1 MRSNDAGGKAGTE
14 LTGLLDKLPEGVAV
28 VDAKRVVRFA
38 NRAAGTLL
46 DPAAKGIEGT
56 VFEPPIVPGETTTA
70 QIHRWAGV
78 VSLVEMHA
86 IEITWEGER
95 AFLVLMRDV
104 TELRRAERE
113 LREERDFSTSLVQSS
128 PAFFVA
134 VAPEGKILM
143 MNEAMTR
150 SLGYPLDEVL
160 GQDYLRTMVQES
172 DRESL
177 SALFDEMLHQEK
189 TAVTVGRVVAKDG
202 KVLDVEWHVRPVLRK
217 EGEVHYFFNMGI
229 DITERRK
236 AELLLRESEERYRS
250 LLEASS
256 EGIVILSGTEIL
268 DLNGALEVMTGA
280 KRRDLVG
287 RDVLGL
293 LAGESWEAVRRA
305 LVSGQAEATEAVCV
319 RRDGARINVQVMGKP
334 HTYRGRAVTVMILR
348 DITELASLRER
359 LLSLSHLDELTGL
372 SNRRG
377 FQFLAY
383 QQMKLANRSRKGLLL
398 IFLDLDDMKRIN
410 DTLGH
415 RAGDM
420 ALVETAGILRETMR
434 KSDIVARIGG
444 DEFVVM
450 AIEAQP
456 GSETVILERLRGVLE
471 RVNADST
478 RGYDLSFSYGTAY
491 YNPEAPSSL
500 EALMGE
506 ADELMYAEKRRKKS
520 RRP

>member
-1 MRSNDAGGKAGTE
+1 MRFTDAGGKAGTG
-14 LTGLLDKLPEGVAV
+14 LIDLLDKLPEGVAV
-28 VDAKRVVRFA
+28 VDANRVVRFA
-38 NRAAGTLL
+38 NRAAGTLV
-46 DPAAKGIEGT
+46 DPAAESIVGT
-56 VFEPPIVPGETTTA
+56 VLELAIVPGETVTA
-70 QIHRWAGV
+70 KIHRWAGV
-78 VSLVEMHA
+78 VGLVEMHA
-86 IEITWEGER
+86 IEIAWEGEPS
-95 AFLVLMRDV
+95 FLVLMRDV
-104 TELRRAERE
+104 TEVRRAAQE
-113 LREERDFSTSLVQSS
+113 LQEERDFSTSLVQAS

-134 VAPEGKILM
+134 VAPEGRILM

-150 SLGYPLDEVL
+150 ALGASLDDVL
-160 GQDYLRTMVQES
+160 GQDYLQTIVQES

-177 SALFDEMLHQEK
+177 SALFDEMLHRDT
-189 TAVTVGRVVAKDG
+189 TAVTVSRVVAKDG
-202 KVLDVEWHVRPVLRK
+202 RVLDVEWHVRPVLRK

-229 DITERRK
+229 DVTGRRQ
-236 AELLLRESEERYRS
+236 AELLLRESEARYRS

-280 KRRDLVG
+280 ARRDLVG

-293 LAGESWEAVRRA
+293 LDEASREPVRRA
-305 LVSGQAEATEAVCV
+305 LASGRVEAMEAVCL
-319 RRDGARINVQVMGKP
+319 RQDGARINVQVVGKP

-348 DITELASLRER
+348 DITELARLREK
-359 LLSLSHLDELTGL
+359 LLSLSHTDELTGL

-383 QQMKLANRSRKGLLL
+383 QQIKLANRSRKGLLL
-398 IFLDLDDMKRIN
+398 IFLDLDNMKWIN

-415 RAGDM
+415 GAGDK
-420 ALVETAGILRETMR
+420 ALIETAEILRETMR

-444 DEFVVM
+444 DEFVVL

-456 GSETVILERLRGVLE
+456 GSQIIILERLRDVLE
-471 RVNADST
+471 KVNARST

-506 ADELMYAEKRRKKS
+506 ADELMYAEKRKKKS
-520 RRP
+520 GRP

>member
-1 MRSNDAGGKAGTE
+1 MPRTDADGKAGTG
-14 LTGLLDKLPEGVAV
+14 LTELLDKLPEGVAV

-38 NRAAGTLL
+38 NRAAGPLL

-56 VFEPPIVPGETTTA
+56 VFEPPIVPGETATVRI
-70 QIHRWAGV
+70 QRWAGV
-78 VSLVEMHA
+78 AGLVEVRA
-86 IEITWEGER
+86 IEIAWEGEP

-104 TELRRAERE
+104 TELRRAEEE
-113 LREERDFSTSLVQSS
+113 LREERDFSTSLVQAS

-143 MNEAMTR
+143 MNESMTR

-160 GQDYLRTMVQES
+160 GQDYLRTIVHEG
-172 DRESL
+172 DRASL
-177 SALFDEMLHQEK
+177 SALFDEMLHREK
-189 TAVTVGRVVAKDG
+189 TTVTAGRVVAKDG

-229 DITERRK
+229 DITERRQ

-280 KRRDLVG
+280 ERRDLVG

-293 LAGESWEAVRRA
+293 LAEAFREPVRRA
-305 LVSGQAEATEAVCV
+305 LATGLVEAMEAVCV
-319 RRDGARINVQVMGKP
+319 RQDGGRINVQVAGRP

-348 DITELASLRER
+348 DITELARLRER
-359 LLSLSHLDELTGL
+359 LLSLSHMDELTGL

-398 IFLDLDDMKRIN
+398 IFLDLDNMKWIN

-415 RAGDM
+415 RAGDG
-420 ALVETAGILRETMR
+420 ALVETARILRETMR

-450 AIEAQP
+450 AIEAQR
-456 GSETVILERLRGVLE
+456 GSETIILERLRGVLE
-471 RVNADST
+471 KVNTGST
-478 RGYDLSFSYGTAY
+478 RGYDLSFSYGTAF

-506 ADELMYAEKRRKKS
+506 ADELMYAEKRRKKN